1 MIFPELTFEAA
12 EVAALLAGLLA
23 ADCSGALSDRLRTLL
38 VSGPVRERRYNS
50 GILLKVGMNPV
61 QTNKQ
66 QECTVNTL
74 FVCLDRVA
82 THLKGGNNL
91 NIRKIIA
98 VRYYLKYET
107 IWKLNRKYLRTWT
120 WSL

>member
-1 MIFPELTFEAA
+1 MIFPELTLEAA

-50 GILLKVGMNPV
+50 GILLKVGKNPV

-66 QECTVNTL
+66 QECKVNTL

-82 THLKGGNNL
+82 THLKGGKIL
-91 NIRKIIA
+91 NIRSLPLDII
-98 VRYYLKYET
+98 
-107 IWKLNRKYLRTWT
+107 
-120 WSL
+120 

>member
-12 EVAALLAGLLA
+12 EVAALLAGLPA

-74 FVCLDRVA
+74 IVCLDRVA
-82 THLKGGNNL
+82 THLKGGKIL
-91 NIRKIIA
+91 NIRSLPLDII
-98 VRYYLKYET
+98 
-107 IWKLNRKYLRTWT
+107 
-120 WSL
+120 

>member
-74 FVCLDRVA
+74 IVVCLDSVA
-82 THLKGGNNL
+82 THLKGGKIL
-91 NIRKIIA
+91 NIRSLPLDII
-98 VRYYLKYET
+98 
-107 IWKLNRKYLRTWT
+107 
-120 WSL
+120 

>member
-1 MIFPELTFEAA
+1 MIFPELTFE
-12 EVAALLAGLLA
+12 AGLLA

-74 FVCLDRVA
+74 IVCLDRVA
-82 THLKGGNNL
+82 NPLERRKDFEY
-91 NIRKIIA
+91 KIIA